1 MYELLSD
8 GAEYLPTLG
17 RQVREITGQ
26 DVLDYLMGKKGGATQ
41 KLVGKDTASLVKL
54 IPGVTPRNA
63 VKIGRFAGRLAP
75 ALSALTNVTDV
86 ADIVAGDDSFGN
98 KTMDAGA
105 MALGG
110 TAGFFLGGPLGA
122 SIGASAGK
130 ALSDGTQAIFGGGKS
145 AEERKLEEALALL
158 QGGRI

>member
-1 MYELLSD
+1 MHNLLSD
-8 GAEYLPTLG
+8 GAEYLPVLG
-17 RQVREITGQ
+17 RQVQQITGQ

-41 KLVGKDTASLVKL
+41 KLIGKDTASLIKM
-54 IPGVTPRNA
+54 IPGVNPRNA
-63 VKIGRFAGRLAP
+63 VKIGRFAGRVAP

-86 ADIVAGDDSFGN
+86 ADIIAGDDSFGN
-98 KTMDAGA
+98 KAMDAGA

-158 QGGRI
+158 QRGTY

>member
-1 MYELLSD
+1 MVEILSD

-17 RQVREITGQ
+17 RQMQQITGQ
-26 DVLDYLMGKKGGATQ
+26 DVLDYLMGKKGGAAQ
-41 KLVGKDTASLVKL
+41 KLVGKDTAALVKM

-63 VKIGRFAGRLAP
+63 VKIGRFAGRVAP

-86 ADIVAGDDSFGN
+86 ADIIAGGDSFGN
-98 KTMDAGA
+98 KAMDAGA

>member
-1 MYELLSD
+1 
-8 GAEYLPTLG
+8 
-17 RQVREITGQ
+17 
-26 DVLDYLMGKKGGATQ
+26 
-41 KLVGKDTASLVKL
+41 
-54 IPGVTPRNA
+54 
-63 VKIGRFAGRLAP
+63 
-75 ALSALTNVTDV
+75 
-86 ADIVAGDDSFGN
+86 
-98 KTMDAGA
+98 

>member
-1 MYELLSD
+1 MIEILSD

-17 RQVREITGQ
+17 RQMQQITGQ

-41 KLVGKDTASLVKL
+41 KLVGKDAASLVKM

-63 VKIGRFAGRLAP
+63 VKIGRFAGRIAP

-86 ADIVAGDDSFGN
+86 ADIIAGGDSFGN
-98 KTMDAGA
+98 KAMDAGA

>member
-41 KLVGKDTASLVKL
+41 KLIGKDTASLVKL

-98 KTMDAGA
+98 KAMDAGA
-105 MALGG
+105 MTLGG

>member
-1 MYELLSD
+1 MVEILSD

-17 RQVREITGQ
+17 RQMQQITGQ

-41 KLVGKDTASLVKL
+41 KLVGKDTASLVKM
-54 IPGVTPRNA
+54 IPGVSPRNA
-63 VKIGRFAGRLAP
+63 VKIGRFAGRVAP

-86 ADIVAGDDSFGN
+86 ADIIAGGDSFGN
-98 KTMDAGA
+98 KAMDAGA

-122 SIGASAGK
+122 SIGASVGK
-130 ALSDGTQAIFGGGKS
+130 ALSDGTQAIFGGGES
-145 AEERKLEEALALL
+145 GEERKLREALALL
-158 QGGRI
+158 QGGGI

>member
-1 MYELLSD
+1 MYNLLSD

-17 RQVREITGQ
+17 RQVQQLTGQ
-26 DVLDYLMGKKGGATQ
+26 DVWDYLMGKKGGATQ
-41 KLVGKDTASLVKL
+41 KLVGKDTASLIKM
-54 IPGVTPRNA
+54 IPGVSPRNA
-63 VKIGRFAGRLAP
+63 VKIGRFAGRVAP

-86 ADIVAGDDSFGN
+86 ADIIAGGDSFGN
-98 KTMDAGA
+98 KAMDAGA

-130 ALSDGTQAIFGGGKS
+130 ALSDGTQAIFGGGES
-145 AEERKLEEALALL
+145 AEERKLREALALL
-158 QGGRI
+158 QGGRA

>member
-1 MYELLSD
+1 MYDILSD

-41 KLVGKDTASLVKL
+41 KLVGKDTASLIKM
-54 IPGVTPRNA
+54 IPGVNPRNA
-63 VKIGRFAGRLAP
+63 VKIGRFAGRVAP

-86 ADIVAGDDSFGN
+86 ADIVAGGDSFGN
-98 KTMDAGA
+98 KAMDAGA

-158 QGGRI
+158 QGGRV